1 MSEWKMVHGE
11 GDDPLGPKTYVAEA
25 YGVKFNPPLAQ
36 AEVGALIGKL
46 GVAMREYVQTIV
58 DANTKMR
65 KAVPSDK
72 TKKALAEK
80 ILFHIMEG
88 HREATGQTL
97 VMVQSKSQ
105 DAPAESTE
113 KLVSEHKTLAQ
124 KYDAY
129 DGGMPAWDLNRA
141 VLVRACEDYVLQME
155 SIGTARSAMR
165 VTLRLLVEE
174 LEKSV
179 PFFTDDYAQK
189 LLPTLI
195 SDGWVLFN
203 TGGETRILPY
213 GKGVP
218 GYDASR
224 CAADHPMWSRNIED
238 PWLL

>member
-1 MSEWKMVHGE
+1 MTEWKMVHGE

-46 GVAMREYVQTIV
+46 GLAMREYVKTIV

-65 KAVPSDK
+65 KAVPDDK

-80 ILFHIMEG
+80 ILLQIMEN
-88 HREATGQTL
+88 HREETGQTL
-97 VMVQSKSQ
+97 VMVQGKSQ
-105 DAPAESTE
+105 AAPTAEVS
-113 KLVSEHKTLAQ
+113 VSEHKTLAE

-129 DGGMPAWDLNRA
+129 DGSMPAWDLNRA

-155 SIGTARSAMR
+155 SVGTARSGMR

-174 LEKSV
+174 LTEKI
-179 PFFTDDYAQK
+179 PFFTEDYAQK
-189 LLPTLI
+189 LLPTLV

-203 TGGETRILPY
+203 AGGETRILPY

-218 GYDASR
+218 GYDASK
-224 CAADHPMWSRNIED
+224 CAADHPMWSRKLED